1 MTEQPM
7 PPALPLAGARM
18 SVAMCTGSCAMMN
31 KKQNAQMSDAD
42 MYQHRLHNRCH
53 LHSNQVQKIFFISA
67 QTTSSSTRNFL
78 SSYASNLFVYASLSQ
93 NIYCTADCLYIMH
106 CTCTGKSQIRQR
118 DRRQNKT
125 GGKQFERLSAN

>member
-53 LHSNQVQKIFFISA
+53 LHSNQVQKIFFIS
-67 QTTSSSTRNFL
+67 
-78 SSYASNLFVYASLSQ
+78 YASNLFVYASLSQ

>member
-1 MTEQPM
+1 MLICISIGSTTD
-7 PPALPLAGARM
+7 AT
-18 SVAMCTGSCAMMN
+18 CTATRY
-31 KKQNAQMSDAD
+31 KKSSLSPHKQ
-42 MYQHRLHNRCH
+42 
-53 LHSNQVQKIFFISA
+53 
-67 QTTSSSTRNFL
+67 TSSSTRNFL